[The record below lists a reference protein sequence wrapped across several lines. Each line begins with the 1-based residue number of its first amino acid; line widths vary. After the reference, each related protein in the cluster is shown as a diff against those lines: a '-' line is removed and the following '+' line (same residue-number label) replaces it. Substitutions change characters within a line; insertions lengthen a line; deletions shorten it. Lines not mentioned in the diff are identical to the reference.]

1 MPLVQ
6 ISVFDVPAA
15 SRKQQEQKN
24 NIKEQEE
31 LHTK

>member
-24 NIKEQEE
+24 KTKEEE
-31 LHTK
+31 DLHTK